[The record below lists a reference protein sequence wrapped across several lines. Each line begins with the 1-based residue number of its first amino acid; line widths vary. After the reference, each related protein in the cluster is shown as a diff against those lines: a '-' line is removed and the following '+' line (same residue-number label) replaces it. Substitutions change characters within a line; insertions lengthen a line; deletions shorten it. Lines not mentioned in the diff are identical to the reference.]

1 MAMDIFTG
9 TYLKVEVGSAGST
22 VATDFIVVDNVAT
35 FTTSG
40 YESTVVTVKTFNSKF
55 DRKLIGTANVPDISL
70 EVNYVPDSVAHMK
83 LEDLADAGTRCQIK
97 ISYFEDSS
105 MTTGF
110 YNVYQCFVSSTSVAG
125 DKDQAIV
132 KTYTLAVDGGA
143 VAGGL
148 LPIVP

>member
-1 MAMDIFTG
+1 MDIFTG
-9 TYLKVEVGSAGST
+9 TFLKVEVGSAGSSL
-22 VATDFIVVDNVAT
+22 ATDFIVVDNVAT

-70 EVNYVPDSVAHMK
+70 EVNYVPDSVAHVK
-83 LEDLADAGTRCQIK
+83 LEDLADTGKRCQVR

-143 VAGGL
+143 VAGGI
-148 LPIVP
+148 LPVV